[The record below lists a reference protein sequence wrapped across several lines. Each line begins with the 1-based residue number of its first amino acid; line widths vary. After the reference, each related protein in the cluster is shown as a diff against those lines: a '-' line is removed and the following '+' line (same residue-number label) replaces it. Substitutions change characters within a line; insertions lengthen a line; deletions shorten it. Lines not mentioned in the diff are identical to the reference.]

1 MIKSRHFLLIAAAG
15 TLLLPQ
21 VAGRD
26 ALGQTSTQRTQERPG
41 TTVAYTTEAVATV
54 ESIDQ
59 QNREV
64 QLRGTGGRL
73 FTVKAGPAV
82 ENLAR
87 VKVGDRVVVRYI
99 EALAASLA
107 KPGQGGRDTTAEQSG
122 IARHAPE
129 GARPTGTV
137 GNQIRT
143 TVTIDAIDHAT
154 HTVTF
159 TGPANAARTVVVRD
173 PEAQR
178 FLDTLKP
185 GDRVDLVYTEFS
197 CGRCRANG
205 QVD

>member
-1 MIKSRHFLLIAAAG
+1 MIKSRHVLLLAAAG

-26 ALGQTSTQRTQERPG
+26 AFGQTSPQRTQERPG
-41 TTVAYTTEAVATV
+41 ATVAYTTEAVATV

-59 QNREV
+59 QSREV
-64 QLRGTGGRL
+64 LLRGAGGRL
-73 FTVKAGPAV
+73 FAVKAGPAV

-87 VKVGDRVVVRYI
+87 VKAGDRVVVRYV

-107 KPGQGGRDTTAEQSG
+107 KPGQGGGGTAAEQSG

-137 GNQIRT
+137 GSQIRA
-143 TVTIDAIDHAT
+143 TVTIDAIDRAT

-159 TGPANAARTVVVRD
+159 TGPANAARTIVVKD

-185 GDRVDLVYTEFS
+185 GDRVDLVYTESFAVAVEPM
-197 CGRCRANG
+197 GK
-205 QVD
+205 